1 MNLSEYI
8 IKRGEE
14 PLAKELDVSV
24 ATVQS
29 WRYGRRQPTVRI
41 AKQLMMMT
49 KGVLSWEDI
58 YGPVEENDSAS

>member
-29 WRYGRRQPTVRI
+29 WRYGRRQRTVRL
-41 AKQLMMMT
+41 ATQLMMMSN
-49 KGVLSWEDI
+49 GVLSWEDI
-58 YGPVEENDSAS
+58 YGPVEENASAS